1 MCQLW
6 DACPGLPT
14 PGWSIISSSAS
25 WGGNLKYILAENH
38 CYKFVDGI
46 FCLLNAFEPG
56 MFCCY
61 NCVTKLLIM
70 EEQQSTNHSRRHGTK
85 REISITF
92 SGYFKKLHHMLWWRR
107 PLWCPVL
114 AKVFLKFWCIYL
126 WGFSALL
133 KWIFFVRLWL
143 LHLLSQFVL
152 QPLFSPALHFFFH
165 PSVLSLCSPL
175 SFISL
180 FVSVFQLFYA
190 CWVMHY
196 KAGLLS

>member
-1 MCQLW
+1 
-6 DACPGLPT
+6 
-14 PGWSIISSSAS
+14 
-25 WGGNLKYILAENH
+25 
-38 CYKFVDGI
+38 
-46 FCLLNAFEPG
+46 
-56 MFCCY
+56 
-61 NCVTKLLIM
+61 
-70 EEQQSTNHSRRHGTK
+70 
-85 REISITF
+85 
-92 SGYFKKLHHMLWWRR
+92 MLWYRW

-126 WGFSALL
+126 WDFSALL

-152 QPLFSPALHFFFH
+152 QPLFSPAPHFFSH

-196 KAGLLS
+196 KAGLLSYQCHEGGFLFTHLNHCGNLCWTQVMFKVLVLNCLSFLTWWSSSFDNGHLAQLICDIIKDII